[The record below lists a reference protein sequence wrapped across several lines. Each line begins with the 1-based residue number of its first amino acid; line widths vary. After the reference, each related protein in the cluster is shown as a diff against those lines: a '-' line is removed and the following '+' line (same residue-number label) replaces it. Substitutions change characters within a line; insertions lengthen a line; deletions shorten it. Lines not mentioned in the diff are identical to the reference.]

1 MNKSIRL
8 DNSQIVVEFPYSDG
22 LKKRVKEIPCRQ
34 WDSVREVWTFP
45 AHKIIAKRVV
55 EFGEE
60 YNFLIAPEVLTLAHG
75 NGTPLTLDRSS
86 LYPHQREAVDFIH
99 ANQGTCLV
107 ADEMGVGKSAESLWY
122 AKEKGDK
129 INRLLIVCPANVT
142 YKWGIEVD
150 KWYGK
155 EWAVITKVKQDIP
168 DVPVLIM
175 SYTIMQKR
183 ALDLTD
189 VPFDLAI
196 FDECH
201 ALCNGNALR
210 SKAARRIVATR
221 TLFLSGTPFLNRPV
235 ELYNLL
241 NMINPIEWENY
252 WAYTGRYCDRQQ
264 KWIGKGRK
272 VWDVSGASNLDELR
286 HRLEPIMLRRTKKE
300 VLKDLPELA
309 RVVIPLDN
317 EYKTEYNRVWQELKE
332 VVKIAKNLKSPEV
345 LTRLT
350 AVRQV
355 VGMAKV
361 KAAAELA
368 EDILDNPNE
377 KVVVYAHHKMVV
389 EKLVEELKEY
399 GVATIVGEDNQ
410 QTRAD
415 VVDKFQNKQFP
426 RVIVMSS
433 AGAEGID
440 LWRASNLIFCERE
453 WNAGK
458 ESQAEGRLHRIGQKN
473 AVTAHYLVLKN
484 TLDERVHNLI
494 ESKREVFGIT
504 MGDINL
510 EEVLDD

>member
-1 MNKSIRL
+1 
-8 DNSQIVVEFPYSDG
+8 
-22 LKKRVKEIPCRQ
+22 
-34 WDSVREVWTFP
+34 
-45 AHKIIAKRVV
+45 
-55 EFGEE
+55 
-60 YNFLIAPEVLTLAHG
+60 
-75 NGTPLTLDRSS
+75 
-86 LYPHQREAVDFIH
+86 
-99 ANQGTCLV
+99 
-107 ADEMGVGKSAESLWY
+107 MGVGKSAESLLY

-129 INRLLIVCPANVT
+129 INNLLIVCPANVT

-155 EWAVITKVKQDIP
+155 EWAVISKVKQDIP

-189 VPFDLAI
+189 VPFDLLIA
-196 FDECH
+196 DECH
-201 ALCNGNALR
+201 YLVNMESLR
-210 SKAARRIVATR
+210 AKAIRRVVATR

-235 ELYNLL
+235 ELFNLL

-264 KWIGKGRK
+264 KWIGRGRK

-286 HRLEPIMLRRTKKE
+286 RRIEPIMLRRTKKD
-300 VLKDLPELA
+300 VLKDLPELT
-309 RVVIPLDN
+309 RTVLPLDN
-317 EYKTEYNRVWQELKE
+317 EYKIEYNRVWQELKE
-332 VVKIAKNLKSPEV
+332 VAKIAKNLKSPEV

-355 VGMAKV
+355 VGMAKI
-361 KAAAELA
+361 KAAVELA
-368 EDILDNPNE
+368 EDILADPNE

-440 LWRASNLIFCERE
+440 LWRASNLISVNES
-453 WNAGK
+453 GK
-458 ESQAEGRLHRIGQKN
+458 LAR
-473 AVTAHYLVLKN
+473 
-484 TLDERVHNLI
+484 RVRPRGACIALG
-494 ESKREVFGIT
+494 KR
-504 MGDINL
+504 ML
-510 EEVLDD
+510 